1 MNKLKK
7 ASPFIILLF
16 VPITIILSYT
26 FGFTNY
32 AVLSIIVAALSLIAC
47 LISIEN
53 KPTSLRRLVAVG
65 VMTAISVVGRLIF
78 APIPGFKPV
87 TAVTVLCAMYFGPS
101 GGFMCGALSALISN
115 LYFGQG
121 PWTPIQMFTWGLI
134 GLIAGILSKPLKN
147 SKIILS
153 IYGAVSGIVYSLILD
168 IWSVQ
173 WFSGGFSISLYLAA
187 VYTSLPFMLVY
198 MVSNV
203 IFLLVL
209 NRFCKK
215 GIERIVDKYMD

>member
-7 ASPFIILLF
+7 ALPFIILLL
-16 VPITIILSYT
+16 VPITIILS
-26 FGFTNY
+26 FIVGFTNY

-173 WFSGGFSISLYLAA
+173 WFSGGFSASLYLAA

>member
-7 ASPFIILLF
+7 ALPFIILLF
-16 VPITIILSYT
+16 VPITITLSYIV
-26 FGFTNY
+26 GFTNY

-134 GLIAGILSKPLKN
+134 GLIAGFLSKPLKN

-173 WFSGGFSISLYLAA
+173 WFSGGFSTSLYLAA